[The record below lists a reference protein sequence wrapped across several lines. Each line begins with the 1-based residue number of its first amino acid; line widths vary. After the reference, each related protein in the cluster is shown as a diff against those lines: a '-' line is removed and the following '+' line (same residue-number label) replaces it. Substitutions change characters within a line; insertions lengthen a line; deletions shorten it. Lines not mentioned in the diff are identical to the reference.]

1 MSFLLLLRAMRE
13 ISNHPQCP
21 PHLLHMPPTH
31 QRPRA
36 PLTSAPEAT
45 MMTEGFGMRPG
56 IVGLCFRDPPETL
69 TDLGK
74 IFRDQHFR
82 SAVI

>member
-1 MSFLLLLRAMRE
+1 MSFLLLLREMRE

-31 QRPRA
+31 RIRDRGLSPHNF
-36 PLTSAPEAT
+36 TSAQDDTKIRKGSES
-45 MMTEGFGMRPG
+45 
-56 IVGLCFRDPPETL
+56 VGLRFRDPPETS

-74 IFRDQHFR
+74 IFRDQR
-82 SAVI
+82 MR